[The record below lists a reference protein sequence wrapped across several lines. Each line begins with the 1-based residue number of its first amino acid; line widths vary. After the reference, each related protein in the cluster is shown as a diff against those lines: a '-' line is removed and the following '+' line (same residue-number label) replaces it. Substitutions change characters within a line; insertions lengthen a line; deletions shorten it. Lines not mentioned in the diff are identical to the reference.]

1 MRLWVKISPK
11 CDDVIYEWCLIN
23 IIYFVSAAS
32 RDDLNGNSSPNKSR
46 IPVLRSP
53 SYKVPKNVCFGKG
66 QQKAFDMKHWY
77 QTIARSTRTASS
89 EESNF
94 SQKMAENFERDMK
107 MALD

>member
-1 MRLWVKISPK
+1 MNTLLNDK
-11 CDDVIYEWCLIN
+11 N
-23 IIYFVSAAS
+23 IFRQIEYCIQFIVS

-66 QQKAFDMKHWY
+66 SQKAFDMKHWY
-77 QTIARSTRTASS
+77 QTIARSTRTASQ
-89 EESNF
+89 EES
-94 SQKMAENFERDMK
+94 NFERDMK

>member
-1 MRLWVKISPK
+1 M
-11 CDDVIYEWCLIN
+11 
-23 IIYFVSAAS
+23 S

-66 QQKAFDMKHWY
+66 SQKAFDMKHWY
-77 QTIARSTRTASS
+77 QTIARSTRTASL
-89 EESNF
+89 EES
-94 SQKMAENFERDMK
+94 NFERDMK